1 MKNFRLLLL
10 SLLLGFSALVSAHD
24 ARERGF
30 IRMGMTEG
38 EVLARVGK
46 PDHEAWMGGRVRG
59 RDGAAIVQGR
69 DGDKT
74 WTYLPHEQDPDTV
87 TVITFR
93 AGVVVDVER
102 KISR

>member
-1 MKNFRLLLL
+1 MKNFRVLVPLLIWGL
-10 SLLLGFSALVSAHD
+10 SALASAHD

-38 EVLARVGK
+38 EVLVRVGK
-46 PDHEAWMGGRVRG
+46 PDHEAWTGGRVRG

-74 WTYLPHEQDPDTV
+74 WTYFPHEQDPDTL

-93 AGVVVDVER
+93 AGTVVDVER

>member
-1 MKNFRLLLL
+1 MKMFRVLVVLLL
-10 SLLLGFSALVSAHD
+10 SGLSAAVGAHD

-38 EVLARVGK
+38 EVLVRVGK
-46 PDHEAWMGGRVRG
+46 PDHEAWTVGRVRG

-69 DGDKT
+69 DGDMT
-74 WTYLPHEQDPDTV
+74 WTYFPHEQDPDTL

-102 KISR
+102 KITR

>member
-1 MKNFRLLLL
+1 MKNFRLPVL
-10 SLLLGFSALVSAHD
+10 SLLLGVSALVSAHD

-38 EVLARVGK
+38 EVLVRVGK
-46 PDHEAWMGGRVRG
+46 PDHEAWTVGRVRG

-74 WTYLPHEQDPDTV
+74 WTYFPHEQDADTL

>member
-1 MKNFRLLLL
+1 
-10 SLLLGFSALVSAHD
+10 
-24 ARERGF
+24 
-30 IRMGMTEG
+30 MGMTEG

-74 WTYLPHEQDPDTV
+74 WTYLPHEQDPDTL

-93 AGVVVDVER
+93 AGTVVDVER

>member
-1 MKNFRLLLL
+1 MKIIRALVLP
-10 SLLLGFSALVSAHD
+10 LLLGVSAVVFAQD

-38 EVLARVGK
+38 EVLVRVGK
-46 PDHEAWMGGRVRG
+46 PDHEAWTVGRVRG
-59 RDGAAIVQGR
+59 RDGAAIIQGR

-74 WTYLPHEQDPDTV
+74 WTYFPHEQDPDTL

-93 AGVVVDVER
+93 AGTVVDVER